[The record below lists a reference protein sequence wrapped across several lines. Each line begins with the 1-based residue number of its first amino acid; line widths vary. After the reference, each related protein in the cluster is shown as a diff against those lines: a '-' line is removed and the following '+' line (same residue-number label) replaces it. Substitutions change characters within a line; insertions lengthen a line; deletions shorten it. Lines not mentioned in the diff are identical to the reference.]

1 MNTFIKALKFI
12 VFHLVR
18 LGRNVAHFFFRAF
31 ATISFILA
39 ALTFFDTFL
48 PYGFGTWTGWALVAA
63 SFVFSLL
70 PDLYDKLLIRLIPE
84 GQTIYL

>member
-1 MNTFIKALKFI
+1 MKFLKFI

-39 ALTFFDTFL
+39 ALTFFDVFV
-48 PYGFGTWTGWALVAA
+48 PYGFGTGTGWALIAV
-63 SFVFSLL
+63 SFVFSIL
-70 PDLYDKLLIRLIPE
+70 PTLYDEMLSRLIPE
-84 GQTIYL
+84 GKTIYL

>member
-1 MNTFIKALKFI
+1 MKILLNVLKFI

-31 ATISFILA
+31 ATISLILA

-48 PYGFGTWTGWALVAA
+48 PYGFGTWTGWALVAT

-70 PDLYDKLLIRLIPE
+70 PDLYDKLLISLIPE
-84 GQTIYL
+84 GETIRI